1 MGKIIPKLKRADW
14 NAELFSSLHSLKRSF
29 LHSFYTTIHSIEAKM
44 MGVELGTNVNFN
56 GHITI
61 NRFKHS
67 KIKIGDNCTFN
78 SHIAFNPRCN
88 NRCVIATAKD
98 FASIEIG
105 NNCGFSGVS
114 LDSYCKIKIGD
125 NVTVGAETQI
135 FDADG
140 HADILG
146 TEDEPVVIEDN
157 VFIGMR
163 CIIMKGV
170 TIGKNS
176 IIGAGSIVSKSIP
189 PNSIAAGIPCRVLR
203 SRE

>member
-1 MGKIIPKLKRADW
+1 MNNIISKLGRADW
-14 NAELFSSLHSLKRSF
+14 GAEFFYKLHSYKRSF
-29 LHSFYTTIHSIEAKM
+29 LHYFYTIIHSVEAKM
-44 MGVELGTNVNFN
+44 MGVSLGRNVNFN
-56 GHITI
+56 GHITLS
-61 NRFKHS
+61 RFKHS
-67 KIKIGDNCTFN
+67 TIKIGNNCTFN
-78 SHIAFNPRCN
+78 SHTAFNPRCN
-88 NRCVIATAKD
+88 NRCVIVTAKD

-105 NNCGFSGVS
+105 DNCGFSGVS
-114 LDSYCKIKIGD
+114 IDSYYKIRIGN
-125 NVTVGAETQI
+125 NVTIGAETQI

-170 TIGKNS
+170 TIGENS

-189 PNSIAAGIPCRVLR
+189 ANSIAAGIPCKVLK
-203 SRE
+203 SRN